1 MLGGHLQ
8 QLSFTMFPKTKQIA
22 TFVKTKASPIT
33 TEALVNANALQSPVN
48 ATQTKS
54 GLTILDVGACATS
67 FWNVFLIDIWTGKVV
82 LAIVF
87 QNAVQKG
94 SLWTAIPVFVKN
106 YPSVFPS
113 LSNQKLTV
121 QELLI

>member
-67 FWNVFLIDIWTGKVV
+67 F
-82 LAIVF
+82 
-87 QNAVQKG
+87 
-94 SLWTAIPVFVKN
+94 
-106 YPSVFPS
+106 
-113 LSNQKLTV
+113 
-121 QELLI
+121 